1 MAGGLHRA
9 DGNAGQPAAV
19 GLIMTD
25 LPDNVDLQWI
35 GRTLLAIQDEL
46 LVTGARMNYIEA
58 SMTRLEAAIQV
69 VTTEVRA
76 LRNEVRRTTGRVEAL
91 EARP

>member
-1 MAGGLHRA
+1 MS
-9 DGNAGQPAAV
+9 
-19 GLIMTD
+19 D

-46 LVTGARMNYIEA
+46 LVTGARMNYLEA
-58 SMTRLEAAIQV
+58 SMTRLEAGIQV

-76 LRNEVRRTTGRVEAL
+76 LRNEVRRMSQRVDVL
-91 EARP
+91 EARPT

>member
-1 MAGGLHRA
+1 MS
-9 DGNAGQPAAV
+9 
-19 GLIMTD
+19 D

-46 LVTGARMNYIEA
+46 LVTGARMNYVEA
-58 SMTRLEAAIQV
+58 SMTRLEAGIQV

-76 LRNEVRRTTGRVEAL
+76 LRNEVRRMSQRVDVL
-91 EARP
+91 EARPT